1 MSETI
6 YLNGVN
12 GKKTMYGTRLSVK
25 ADKFIEELKQN
36 TNDAGYVNII
46 VKDRKTPDKY
56 GNNVYIVLDTWKPD
70 PTKAKQTYSQQSS
83 SQMQDSLKDDGLP
96 F

>member
-12 GKKTMYGTRLSVK
+12 GKKTMYGTRLSLK

-36 TNDAGYVNII
+36 ANEAGYVNVI

-70 PTKAKQTYSQQSS
+70 PSKKSANSS
-83 SQMQDSLKDDGLP
+83 PRQFAEPDVQNDGLP